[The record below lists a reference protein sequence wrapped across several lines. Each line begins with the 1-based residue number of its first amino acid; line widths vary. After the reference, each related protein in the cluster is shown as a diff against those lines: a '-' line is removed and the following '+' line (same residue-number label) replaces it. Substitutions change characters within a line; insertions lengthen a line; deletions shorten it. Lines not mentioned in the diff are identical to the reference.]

1 MKIKDLI
8 TPDEANNIKK
18 LIQDYGKNNEFEV
31 SFFSNRETSSHL
43 LSLER
48 FNHLNSVL
56 SIITAKNEE
65 KLQKITQPSLD
76 IIFAV
81 RPKTQPSDSIVNYRI
96 QVSSMDKINEY
107 MSMLHMRKNHLV
119 VGVLAGFIEE
129 SKGKN
134 THMIIQKK
142 TKNVSSYV
150 TLEDIYMRFKLDKE
164 EELTAEELKKLQNIK
179 KYWDMNDYDIFY
191 RFKERTSYFLQKE
204 KNLYRVDMTSTRTS
218 NQINNIDKSP
228 TNYEIE
234 VECEIKDKTILFNQI
249 FDIGEFII
257 KVIQQSNNIITKS
270 MSNEVISKYRAILGV
285 DNSRS
290 HLYGRQ
296 PESLEIHHVVD
307 YLPNRYAVTDKAD
320 GDRNMLS
327 VNNGRCYLISSNL
340 IVRDTGLEVDPK
352 YNGSIL
358 DGEFI
363 FLPKINKYLYM
374 CFDCLILGKS
384 NIRDENLLMKRLE
397 YADELIY
404 AINNTGYIHKYF
416 ADSKIDFNNG
426 QKVLDWH
433 KTNIIEFYDD
443 IDKELNSKKT
453 HIIVRRK
460 YFIEANGVADNEIF
474 KYSSLMWNLYT
485 NDKSVKC
492 PYLLDGLIYQPLDQK
507 YIVEVEKSK
516 YKDFKWKPPQKNSVD
531 FYVEYEKDKTSKKIL
546 TAYDNSVPDVVKN
559 KPYQLLNLFV
569 GLNIK
574 GVEKPVLFNQ
584 EENASQCYLYLDD
597 EGIARTIDGKQIN
610 DKTVVE
616 FYFNTGSEAPTPYKW
631 IPMKTRYDKTES
643 VQKFGKRYGNYQD
656 TAMKVWHSILNPV
669 LMSDFTQLSND
680 SLYEKYHKELK
691 ARIDFSLIK
700 LDKQQVYYQ
709 KRMDK
714 IIEDMRR
721 YHNWIKSNL
730 FYTYLNPMYDENIKY
745 KALDIGVGVGGDIMK
760 YYYVEVEMMVGIDPD
775 LSGLISGTNCAV
787 ARYQNQ
793 RKSHAD
799 FPPMFFIQANPANLL
814 QWDEQLKIVGRMSQ
828 DNKKLFD
835 KFFTWDKTKTLFD
848 RVNCSMSIHYLFSDE
863 NSWNNFCENL
873 NMYMRDGALLT
884 ITTMDGH
891 KVNDRLKGVDKF
903 TQYYDENGEKKVLFE
918 IIKKYDDNTKEKLG
932 LAIDLHMAWAFDEGV
947 YQTEYLVYPEFLIKS
962 LKEKCNME
970 LIETGLFEDLFNENR
985 SFLELSS
992 SVEED
997 VKSKKLFTDAYKY
1010 YNPTELNVKCYD
1022 YTFLH
1027 RYYVFRKV
1035 EMNLN
1040 EIKQRKMHA
1049 KKTSKDRKQQQQ
1061 KGKFTR
1067 DV

>member
-31 SFFSNRETSSHL
+31 SFFSNKETSSHL

-56 SIITAKNEE
+56 SIVTAKNDD
-65 KLQKITQPSLD
+65 KLKKSSEVSLD

-81 RPKTQPSDSIVNYRI
+81 RPKVQASDSIVNYRI

-119 VGVLAGFIEE
+119 IGVLAGFIEE
-129 SKGKN
+129 SKGKT
-134 THMIIQKK
+134 THMVIQKK
-142 TKNVSSYV
+142 TKNVSSYI

-164 EELTAEELKKLQNIK
+164 EELSNEELKKLQNIK

-204 KNLYRVDMTSTRTS
+204 KNVYRVDMTSTRTS
-218 NQINNIDKSP
+218 NQINGIDKSP
-228 TNYEIE
+228 INYEIE
-234 VECEIKDKTILFNQI
+234 VECEIKDKASVYNQI

-257 KVIQQSNNIITKS
+257 KVIQQSNNICTKS
-270 MSNEVISKYRAILGV
+270 MGNEVLAKYRAILGM
-285 DNSRS
+285 DSSRS

-296 PESLEIHHVVD
+296 AESLEIQHVVD
-307 YLPNRYAVTDKAD
+307 FLPNRYTVTDKAD
-320 GDRNMLS
+320 GDRNMLM

-340 IVRDTGLEVDPK
+340 IVKDTGLDVDTK

-363 FLPKINKYLYM
+363 FLPKVNKYLYM
-374 CFDCLILGKS
+374 CFDCLTLIDK
-384 NIRDENLLMKRLE
+384 NIRDENMMMRRLE

-404 AINNTGYIHKYF
+404 AINKTGYKHKSLT
-416 ADSKIDFNNG
+416 DSKIDFNNG
-426 QKVLDWH
+426 EKILNWH
-433 KTNIIEFYDD
+433 KTNIIEFFDD
-443 IDKELNSKKT
+443 IDKELNSKKANV
-453 HIIVRRK
+453 IVRRK
-460 YFIEANGVADNEIF
+460 YFIESNGVSDNEIF
-474 KYSSLMWNLYT
+474 KYSTLMWNLYT
-485 NDKSVKC
+485 NDQAVKC

-507 YIVEVEKSK
+507 YVVEVEKSK
-516 YKDFKWKPPQKNSVD
+516 YKDFKWKPPQKNSID
-531 FYVEYEKDKTSKKIL
+531 FYVEFEKDKVSKKIL
-546 TAYDNSVPDVVKN
+546 TAYDNSIPDVVKN
-559 KPYQLLNLFV
+559 KPYQILNLYT
-569 GLNIK
+569 GLNIR

-584 EENASQCYLYLDD
+584 EENASQCYLYLDE

-616 FYFNTGSEAPTPYKW
+616 FYFNTNSDAPLPYKW
-631 IPMKTRYDKTES
+631 IPMKTRFDKTES

-656 TAMKVWHSILNPV
+656 TALKVWHSILNPV
-669 LMSDFTQLSND
+669 LMSDFTQMAID
-680 SLYEKYHKELK
+680 SLYEKYHMELK

-714 IIEDMRR
+714 IAEDMRR
-721 YHNWIKSNL
+721 FHNWVKSNL
-730 FYTYLNPMYDENIKY
+730 IYTYLNPMYDENIRY
-745 KALDIGVGVGGDIMK
+745 KALDIGVGVGGDIMR

-793 RKSHAD
+793 RKTHAD
-799 FPPMFFIQANPANLL
+799 FPPMFFVQANPANLL

-835 KFFTWDKTKTLFD
+835 KFFTWDNSRTTFD

-891 KVNDRLKGVDKF
+891 KIADRLKGVDKF

-918 IIKKYDDNTKEKLG
+918 IVKKYDDNSKEKLG
-932 LAIDLHMAWAFDEGV
+932 LAIDIHMAWAFDEGV
-947 YQTEYLVYPEFLIKS
+947 YQTEYLVYPEFITKS

-992 SVEED
+992 RVEQD
-997 VKSKKLFTDAYKY
+997 VKQKKLFTDAYKY
-1010 YNPTELNVKCYD
+1010 YQPSELNAKCYD

-1035 EMNLN
+1035 ETNLD
-1040 EIKQRKMHA
+1040 EIRQRKSHA
-1049 KKTSKDRKQQQQ
+1049 KKTSKERKQQQ
-1061 KGKFTR
+1061 KGKVTR